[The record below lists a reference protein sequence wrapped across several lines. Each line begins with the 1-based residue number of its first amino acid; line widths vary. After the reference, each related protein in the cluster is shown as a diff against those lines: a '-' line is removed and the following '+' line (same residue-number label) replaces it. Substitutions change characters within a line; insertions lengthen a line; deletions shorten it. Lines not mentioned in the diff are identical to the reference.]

1 MQVGLR
7 RVLYRA
13 GSGVS
18 LAESKRQH
26 TPPSGT
32 GVNLSLSLNVNLMN
46 PFHPFHT
53 LGDNM
58 IGEIFL
64 SQYIVL
70 IDEARGGPWP
80 QLILVAVP
88 LIDTLARRF
97 SALSYCLR

>member
-7 RVLYRA
+7 RALYRA

-32 GVNLSLSLNVNLMN
+32 GVNLSSSLNVNLMN

-53 LGDNM
+53 LGDDM

-70 IDEARGGPWP
+70 IDEARRA
-80 QLILVAVP
+80 LITAHFGSSPSHRYINPSLLCTFLLP
-88 LIDTLARRF
+88 
-97 SALSYCLR
+97 